1 MRLVRY
7 DNGGLPTIGV
17 DIGAGVLPT
26 GHHDLETLIEAGP
39 KELERLRRAV
49 DRTDTAELSHPDR
62 FLAPLPE
69 RAQLLFAGG
78 NYQDHLAETG
88 LHPTEP
94 LFFAKLRSSVIG
106 PGAPIVI
113 PTPIT
118 QADWEA
124 ELALVIGRTA
134 HRVKAERAADYIF
147 GYTLV
152 NDVTARDVVARGL
165 LQMTLGKSPDT
176 FGPLGPHIVT
186 ADAVADFTTT
196 PLELTTRLNGVLKQR
211 ALTSEMVFAIPELL
225 EFLTRTVTLRLCDIV
240 STGTAGGTGMGR
252 DPQEFMQPGDEVT
265 VAVTG
270 VGELTNP
277 VLAGWTDHATAADRS
292 DR

>member
-7 DNGGLPTIGV
+7 DNGGLPAIGV
-17 DIGAGVLPT
+17 GIEAGVLPT
-26 GHHDLETLIEAGP
+26 GHHDLGTLIEAGP
-39 KELERLRRAV
+39 EELDRLRDAAE
-49 DRTDTAELSHPDR
+49 RTETAELARPDR
-62 FLAPLPE
+62 LLAPLPE

-78 NYQDHLAETG
+78 NYEDHLAETG

-113 PTPIT
+113 PTATT

-134 HRVKAERAADYIF
+134 HRIKAERAADYIF
-147 GYTLV
+147 GYTMV
-152 NDVTARDVVARGL
+152 NDVSARDVIARGL

-186 ADAVADFTTT
+186 ADAVPDVTTT

-211 ALTSEMVFAIPELL
+211 ALTTEMVFTIPELL
-225 EFLTRTVTLRLCDIV
+225 EFLTRTVTLRPGDIV

-252 DPQEFMQPGDEVT
+252 DPQEFMQPGDRVT

-277 VLAGWTDHATAADRS
+277 VIGGWTDQASPAERS